1 MAQRVKFLN
10 AIFNNMSQSEAV
22 KTILDRVLTRQG
34 GRMYYAN
41 AHTMVTAAANSQL
54 ADALAQ
60 TDLLLADG
68 SGVRW
73 GSKLRGTPIE
83 HNLNGTDLVPALCKA
98 GASQGLSVYLLGANP
113 GIAEQAA
120 FNLKDKYPGVVI
132 AGTRNGYLADSQI
145 EEVLQEIRDAEPH
158 LLLVA
163 MGVPRQEF
171 WIDEHADKLPNIAC
185 MGVGGLFDFMAER
198 APRAP
203 MMMRKLGFEWLW
215 RLLLEPKRL
224 WKRYIIGNLVFVGLV
239 AFDAAKAKLQQR
251 ASA

>member
-10 AIFNNMSQSEAV
+10 AIFNNMTQSEAV
-22 KTILDRVLTRQG
+22 TRILDRVLARQG
-34 GRMYYAN
+34 GRMFYAN
-41 AHTMVTAAANSQL
+41 AHTMVTAAANKRL
-54 ADALAQ
+54 EGALAQ
-60 TDLLLADG
+60 TDLLMADG

-98 GASQGLSVYLLGANP
+98 GAAKGLSIFLLGADP

-120 FNLKDKYPGVVI
+120 FNLKDKYPGLVI
-132 AGTRNGYLADSQI
+132 AGTRNGYFANDQI
-145 EEVLQEIRDAEPH
+145 DEVLEEIREAQPH

-163 MGVPRQEF
+163 MGVPRQEL
-171 WIDEHADKLPNIAC
+171 WIDKHSDKLPNIAC

-198 APRAP
+198 VPRAP
-203 MMMRKLGFEWLW
+203 MLMRKIGFEWLW

-224 WKRYIIGNLVFVGLV
+224 WKRYIIGNMVFMALV
-239 AFDAAKAKLQQR
+239 AIDAVKEKLQQR